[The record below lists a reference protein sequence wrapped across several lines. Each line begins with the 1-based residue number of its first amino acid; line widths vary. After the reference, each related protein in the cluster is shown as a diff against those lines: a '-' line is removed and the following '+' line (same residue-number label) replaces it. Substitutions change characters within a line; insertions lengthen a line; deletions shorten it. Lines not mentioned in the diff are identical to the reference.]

1 MTNIEV
7 LYFAGC
13 PNHPP
18 AVERLRTVIEQ
29 EGVSAEIIE
38 REVTDPAST
47 AGFLGSPTIR
57 VNGMDIDPAQ
67 RGAASIGLACRCYQE
82 GLPSVEMIQAALRE
96 VQSC

>member
-1 MTNIEV
+1 MMNVEV

-29 EGVSAEIIE
+29 EGVNAEIIE
-38 REVTDPAST
+38 REVTEPAT

-57 VNGMDIDPAQ
+57 VNGKDIDPAQ
-67 RGAASIGLACRCYQE
+67 RGAASIGLACRCYRG
-82 GLPSVEMIQAALRE
+82 GLPSVDMIRAALRE
-96 VQSC
+96 VY

>member
-1 MTNIEV
+1 MMNVEV

-13 PNHPP
+13 PNYMP

-38 REVTDPAST
+38 REVIDPAVP
-47 AGFLGSPTIR
+47 GFLGSPTIR
-57 VNGMDIDPAQ
+57 VNGVDIDPAQ
-67 RGAASIGLACRCYQE
+67 RGAASIGLACRCYQG
-82 GLPSVEMIQAALRE
+82 GLPSVEMICAALRE